1 MKKNGFTLI
10 EILVALCLSTLVLGI
25 IYAILMESL
34 RTSSE
39 NKAFL
44 EVQQNTRTAI
54 ERIVAEARESAV
66 PINTDDLPIINPSLN
81 NPASNGNF
89 IFSRPNP
96 SIKLKDF
103 DPGNPTHFIKIEYQ
117 VINNRILKRIIRDY
131 STFNIISEENIIE
144 VPESAPN
151 YPNTLN
157 LKVDLYYDQTK
168 GEYLANKVKI
178 SIDII
183 QYARKNKKDFHLE
196 SWINLR
202 KEY

>member
-1 MKKNGFTLI
+1 MKKNAFTLI
-10 EILVALCLSTLVLGI
+10 EILIALCLFTLVLGI
-25 IYAILMESL
+25 IYAILTESL

-44 EVQQNTRTAI
+44 EVEQNARTSI
-54 ERIVAEARESAV
+54 ERIVTEARESAV
-66 PINTDDLPIINPSLN
+66 PINTNDLPIINPSLN
-81 NPASNGNF
+81 NPTSSGNF

-96 SIKLKDF
+96 GIKLKDF
-103 DPGNPTHFIKIEYQ
+103 EPGNPAHFIKIEYQ

-131 STFNIISEENIIE
+131 TTFNIISEENIIE
-144 VPESAPN
+144 VTEGASN

-168 GEYLANKVKI
+168 GEYLANKVKL

-183 QYARKNKKDFHLE
+183 QYVKKNKKDFHLE